1 MRLIAS
7 SAAIRNALPS
17 QHYGGTGC
25 CAERGQRARVAD
37 LREVLSSAGA
47 RACGAPRR
55 QARARTA
62 LTKHCLRARKAVHQ
76 IAGLRGLFPD
86 DAFKRREIAGL
97 PNVMELKARHI
108 LAPRLQP
115 RVAQLAS
122 CKQADFSAEARQV
135 CEWIDRGAA

>member
-1 MRLIAS
+1 M
-7 SAAIRNALPS
+7 
-17 QHYGGTGC
+17 
-25 CAERGQRARVAD
+25 
-37 LREVLSSAGA
+37 LSSACA
-47 RACGAPRR
+47 RARGAARR

-62 LTKHCLRARKAVHQ
+62 LTERCLRARQAVHQ

-97 PNVMELKARHI
+97 PNVMELKARHS

-115 RVAQLAS
+115 RVAHLAS